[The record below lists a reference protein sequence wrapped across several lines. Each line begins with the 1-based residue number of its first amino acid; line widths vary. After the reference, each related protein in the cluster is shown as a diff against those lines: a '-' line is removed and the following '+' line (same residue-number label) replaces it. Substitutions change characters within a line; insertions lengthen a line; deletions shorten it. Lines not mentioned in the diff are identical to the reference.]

1 MNKQAHKV
9 CIPGPTRKRLAEEL
23 LRSAGCEVVLG
34 KSVDDF
40 PEFRYKNKELIDLI
54 GDAGALLVSTREVIG
69 GEILDSCPN
78 LQAVVKGSI
87 GVENIDQK
95 AATGLGILVCNSPAP
110 ENFTGLAEA
119 TVGLMVALFK
129 RLKLN
134 EPHLRQGG
142 WKEPQNR
149 GELMVGKTVGLI
161 GLGRVGREVAKRLK
175 PWEFRL
181 IAYDP
186 YVEQEAADSLGVRL
200 VSLDELLR
208 ESDLVTIHVV
218 LTDETRHMI
227 TLRELKSMKPTAY
240 LVNTSRGAVI
250 REESVVEA
258 LNQGIIAGAA
268 LDVFEEEPLPMASKL
283 RQVDPARLILTPH
296 IIGNNPK
303 SIESGHRMAVE
314 SILSILGGRVPEAV
328 LNPDAVERWRE
339 RFWSEPKRDAVFPQE
354 GR

>member
-1 MNKQAHKV
+1 
-9 CIPGPTRKRLAEEL
+9 
-23 LRSAGCEVVLG
+23 
-34 KSVDDF
+34 
-40 PEFRYKNKELIDLI
+40 
-54 GDAGALLVSTREVIG
+54 
-69 GEILDSCPN
+69 LDSCPN

-95 AATGLGILVCNSPAP
+95 AATELGVLVCNSPAP

-149 GELMVGKTVGLI
+149 GELMVGKTIGFI
-161 GLGRVGREVAKRLK
+161 GLGRVGREVAKRLG
-175 PWEFRL
+175 PWELRL

-186 YVEQEAADSLGVRL
+186 YVRQEAVDSLGVRL
-200 VSLDELLR
+200 VSLEEVLS
-208 ESDLVTIHVV
+208 ESDLVTVHVV
-218 LTDETRHMI
+218 LTAETRHMI
-227 TLRELKSMKPTAY
+227 TLKQLKTMKPTAY
-240 LVNTSRGAVI
+240 LVNTSRGGAI
-250 REESVVEA
+250 REEDLVEA

-303 SIESGHRMAVE
+303 SIESGHRMAVD
-314 SILSILGGRVPEAV
+314 SILSILAGKVPETV
-328 LNPDAVERWRE
+328 LNRGAVERWRE
-339 RFWSEPKRDAVFPQE
+339 RFWSEPKRDSVFP
-354 GR
+354 